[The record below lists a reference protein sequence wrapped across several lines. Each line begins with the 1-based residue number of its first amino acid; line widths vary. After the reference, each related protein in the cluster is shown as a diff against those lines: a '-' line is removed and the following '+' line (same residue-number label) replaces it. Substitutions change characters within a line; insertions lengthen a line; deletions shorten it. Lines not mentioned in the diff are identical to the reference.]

1 MLNDRLLNDR
11 YQIQDMIGGGGM
23 ANVYLAHDVIL
34 DREVAIK
41 ILRLEHENDEE
52 FIARFHREAQSTTSL
67 AHSNIVNIYDVGEE
81 EDIYYMVMEYV
92 DGMTL
97 KQYIQKHSPI
107 DFAEAVDIMRQ
118 ITSAISHAH
127 DNEIIHRD
135 IKPQNILIDHYGHV
149 KVTDFGIAMALS
161 ATSLTQTNSV
171 LGSVHYLSPEQA
183 RGGMATKKS
192 DVYSLGIVFFELLTG
207 RLPFSGESPVSIAL
221 KHLQHETPSLR
232 RWINN
237 LPQSVENIVLK
248 ATAKDPFHRYE
259 SVVEME
265 ADLET
270 SLEPDRVNEPAF
282 ETPAEEEDEKTK
294 AIPVITDDTY
304 GAREEENTIVHS
316 QTSSTPPVRERKP
329 SKDETAQSLLHK
341 EKKKKGVRFWLIP
354 ILILLLSGG
363 AALFLIPGIIQ
374 PANVEMVDVSGM
386 EYEEA
391 YSQLREMN
399 LEVKRET
406 EYSDEISEGKV
417 IHTEPE
423 PGKIIK
429 EESEVVVYASMGK
442 ETAEFKDYTGQNYEK
457 VEQELKDKGYET
469 IIPFEESSQQ
479 PEGEITAQLSPQ
491 AGEEVIPDET
501 RVIFRVSSGPP
512 RVNLGVLEGM
522 TEEEATKYLNE
533 RKLKVDVSE
542 NYSDQIPQGEV
553 ISQNPEAATQV
564 KEGSTVSITI
574 SLGPKEEPPRTETI
588 QIEVPF
594 APETE
599 QGSGQ
604 ESTEESNEGAQD
616 PESGTEEDSGEGSE
630 PSQSTQTTE
639 QKVLIYIEDM
649 DHKLSDVFK
658 EETIT
663 EDTVFEIPLTIK
675 PGTEASYK
683 VQRGDEVIEE
693 GSVPY

>member
-304 GAREEENTIVHS
+304 GAQGRREYNRS
-316 QTSSTPPVRERKP
+316 Q
-329 SKDETAQSLLHK
+329 
-341 EKKKKGVRFWLIP
+341 
-354 ILILLLSGG
+354 
-363 AALFLIPGIIQ
+363 
-374 PANVEMVDVSGM
+374 
-386 EYEEA
+386 
-391 YSQLREMN
+391 
-399 LEVKRET
+399 
-406 EYSDEISEGKV
+406 
-417 IHTEPE
+417 
-423 PGKIIK
+423 
-429 EESEVVVYASMGK
+429 
-442 ETAEFKDYTGQNYEK
+442 
-457 VEQELKDKGYET
+457 
-469 IIPFEESSQQ
+469 
-479 PEGEITAQLSPQ
+479 
-491 AGEEVIPDET
+491 
-501 RVIFRVSSGPP
+501 
-512 RVNLGVLEGM
+512 
-522 TEEEATKYLNE
+522 
-533 RKLKVDVSE
+533 
-542 NYSDQIPQGEV
+542 SDQF
-553 ISQNPEAATQV
+553 NPSRA
-564 KEGSTVSITI
+564 
-574 SLGPKEEPPRTETI
+574 
-588 QIEVPF
+588 
-594 APETE
+594 
-599 QGSGQ
+599 
-604 ESTEESNEGAQD
+604 
-616 PESGTEEDSGEGSE
+616 
-630 PSQSTQTTE
+630 
-639 QKVLIYIEDM
+639 
-649 DHKLSDVFK
+649 
-658 EETIT
+658 
-663 EDTVFEIPLTIK
+663 
-675 PGTEASYK
+675 
-683 VQRGDEVIEE
+683 
-693 GSVPY
+693 

>member
-41 ILRLEHENDEE
+41 ILRLEHENDDE
-52 FIARFHREAQSTTSL
+52 FIARFHREAQSATSL

-107 DFAEAVDIMRQ
+107 DVAEAVDIMRQ
-118 ITSAISHAH
+118 VTSAISHAH

-282 ETPAEEEDEKTK
+282 ETPDEEEDEKTK
-294 AIPVITDDTY
+294 AIPVITADTY
-304 GAREEENTIVHS
+304 GAQEEENTIVHS
-316 QTSSTPPVRERKP
+316 QNGSPPPVRERKP
-329 SKDETAQSLLHK
+329 SKDEAAQSPGH
-341 EKKKKGVRFWLIP
+341 KKKKGARFWLIP
-354 ILILLLSGG
+354 ILILLLSGMT
-363 AALFLIPGIIQ
+363 ALFLIPGIIQ
-374 PANVEMVDVSGM
+374 PANVEMADVSGM

-391 YSQLREMN
+391 YSELREMN

-406 EYSDEISEGKV
+406 EYSDEVSEGMV
-417 IHTEPE
+417 IHTDPE

-429 EESEVVVYASMGK
+429 EESEVVVYASLGK
-442 ETAEFKDYTGQNYEK
+442 EKAEFEDYTGQKYEK

-469 IIPFEESSQQ
+469 IIPFKESSQQ

-522 TEEEATKYLNE
+522 TEDEATKYLNE
-533 RKLKVDVSE
+533 RNLKVDVSE
-542 NYSDQIPQGEV
+542 NYSDQVPQGEV

-594 APETE
+594 APDTAQNSE
-599 QGSGQ
+599 Q
-604 ESTEESNEGAQD
+604 ESTEESNEGQD
-616 PESGTEEDSGEGSE
+616 PESGTGEDSGEGPE
-630 PSQSTQTTE
+630 PSEDTQAPE

-649 DHKLSDVFK
+649 DHRLSDVFK

-663 EDTVFEIPLTIK
+663 EDTVFEIPLTIQ